1 MGHTATYFEP
11 YYENGSNIRENNNR
25 DGEEKGNSVG
35 GGRRGEEEGGK
46 GRWGGG
52 GGLGKPVVE
61 HNKPIIT
68 QLKIVTSCLK
78 KD

>member
-1 MGHTATYFEP
+1 MKMVRISVKTIIVTERKR
-11 YYENGSNIRENNNR
+11 EIRWE
-25 DGEEKGNSVG
+25 G
-35 GGRRGEEEGGK
+35 EGGDRRK
-46 GRWGGG
+46 EAWKVTDEVGR